1 MATPRAR
8 RLPHAAFDRRA
19 FLTPEEDEHDDGENE
34 HRRHR
39 ADDQRDEMRAQSHGW
54 TEI

>member
-19 FLTPEEDEHDDGENE
+19 FLTPEEDEHDDGESE